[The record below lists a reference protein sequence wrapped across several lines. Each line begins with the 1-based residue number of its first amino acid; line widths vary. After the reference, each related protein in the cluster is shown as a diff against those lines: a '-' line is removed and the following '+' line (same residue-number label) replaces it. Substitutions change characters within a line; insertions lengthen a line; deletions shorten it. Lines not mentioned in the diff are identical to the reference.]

1 MPDTPEKKSRGRPRA
16 FNDKTEQNTIQSLDR
31 AMMILEEL
39 SGFDG
44 LTLSELADRL
54 TQSPATVYRVL
65 VTLEVRGI
73 VELDPATQTWNV
85 GAKAFLIGSSFLR
98 RTSVV
103 DRARPFMRELMFAT
117 GETANLGVERGDE
130 VLFVSQVET
139 HASIRAFFPPGTMSP
154 LHASGIGKALLA
166 HSDKAR
172 VDAMLTRAPL
182 RRFTATTLTNHTEL
196 LADLETIRTRGFS
209 LDNEERTEGMRC
221 VAAPVF
227 NALGETVAGL
237 SVSGPVSRVTPAAA
251 LRLGKE
257 VAAMARSLSTAL
269 GARPPERK

>member
-1 MPDTPEKKSRGRPRA
+1 
-16 FNDKTEQNTIQSLDR
+16 
-31 AMMILEEL
+31 
-39 SGFDG
+39 
-44 LTLSELADRL
+44 
-54 TQSPATVYRVL
+54 
-65 VTLEVRGI
+65 
-73 VELDPATQTWNV
+73 
-85 GAKAFLIGSSFLR
+85 
-98 RTSVV
+98 
-103 DRARPFMRELMFAT
+103 MRELMFAT

>member
-237 SVSGPVSRVTPAAA
+237 SVSGPISRVTPAAA